1 MDIFI
6 STYVNSFGFNGNV
19 LNVPSYLLSK
29 ELVLSEDIK
38 CSCSYIPKV
47 LNLGVNAAF

>member
-6 STYVNSFGFNGNV
+6 STYVNSFAFIGNL

-29 ELVLSEDIK
+29 ELLLSEDVK
-38 CSCSYIPKV
+38 CACSYIPKV